1 MDRGENFVL
10 VDVREPHE
18 YQICRIPNARLIPL
32 GEVPKRLNELDRNA
46 EIVLHCKSGVRSGKA
61 AAILREAGFPQVLN
75 MKGGILAWSD
85 KVDPSVPKY

>member
-1 MDRGENFVL
+1 MGKR
-10 VDVREPHE
+10 R
-18 YQICRIPNARLIPL
+18 ICRTPNARLIPL
-32 GEVPKRLNELDRNA
+32 GEVPKRLNELDRNV

-61 AAILREAGFPQVLN
+61 ADILRAAGFPQVLN